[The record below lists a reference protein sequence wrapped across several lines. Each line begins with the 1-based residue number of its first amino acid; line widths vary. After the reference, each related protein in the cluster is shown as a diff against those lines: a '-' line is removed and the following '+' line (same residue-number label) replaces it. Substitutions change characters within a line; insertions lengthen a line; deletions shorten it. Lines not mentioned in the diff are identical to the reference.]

1 MILKRPYAFLVKHF
15 KIIHTILLAFS
26 IYLLV
31 KSWNLCN
38 FLGKYIDS
46 NMRIGT
52 GATSYISTLMIIATI
67 IMILA
72 AGIILYL
79 MKYKKKPILFYLY
92 TIILNVILLV
102 AFFIMSNFL
111 YNIQFETPD
120 LRLVNIIKDIYYTL
134 TIAQIPIIL
143 FSFFRAIGFDV
154 KKFDFKKDL
163 MDLGIDEKDNEEYEV
178 ELNLD
183 TEDIKAKARKRI
195 RFIKYFYKENK
206 ILFVAICGVIG
217 LVVLSFVINGIIN
230 GEKIYKENQY
240 FETSSYKA
248 KVLESYKVKTDSLGN
263 EINGK
268 NFYVILKLR
277 YNNKTNGSYFLN
289 TDNIRLSYTDYDSV
303 TPTTKLNEK
312 LKEFGVNYYSQ
323 ILYGKEERDFVFV
336 FEVPNEYYNSDF
348 LLKYLYD
355 RSSKDGELKYKYKN
369 VDLDVKEFSSE
380 KKTSD
385 TKKLGEELSF
395 DGSLLGNTTIKIND
409 YKIADTFYYN
419 TVSCKKGS
427 CNKKTYSI
435 KPDISQSV
443 DFSLLRLNYDIKY
456 DYDKL
461 GKNYYN
467 DNFITQYGTI
477 RFEIDGKMYNNRFT
491 LVNKTPYANNNYAF
505 VEVRS
510 RIATADKIYLDF
522 NIRDKVYTYILKD
535 GEEVNE

>member
-1 MILKRPYAFLVKHF
+1 
-15 KIIHTILLAFS
+15 
-26 IYLLV
+26 
-31 KSWNLCN
+31 
-38 FLGKYIDS
+38 
-46 NMRIGT
+46 MRIGT

-183 TEDIKAKARKRI
+183 TEDIKAKTRKRI

-240 FETSSYKA
+240 FETSSKRN
-248 KVLESYKVKTDSLGN
+248 S
-263 EINGK
+263 
-268 NFYVILKLR
+268 
-277 YNNKTNGSYFLN
+277 TNY
-289 TDNIRLSYTDYDSV
+289 
-303 TPTTKLNEK
+303 
-312 LKEFGVNYYSQ
+312 Q
-323 ILYGKEERDFVFV
+323 
-336 FEVPNEYYNSDF
+336 
-348 LLKYLYD
+348 
-355 RSSKDGELKYKYKN
+355 
-369 VDLDVKEFSSE
+369 
-380 KKTSD
+380 
-385 TKKLGEELSF
+385 
-395 DGSLLGNTTIKIND
+395 
-409 YKIADTFYYN
+409 
-419 TVSCKKGS
+419 
-427 CNKKTYSI
+427 
-435 KPDISQSV
+435 
-443 DFSLLRLNYDIKY
+443 
-456 DYDKL
+456 
-461 GKNYYN
+461 
-467 DNFITQYGTI
+467 
-477 RFEIDGKMYNNRFT
+477 
-491 LVNKTPYANNNYAF
+491 
-505 VEVRS
+505 
-510 RIATADKIYLDF
+510 
-522 NIRDKVYTYILKD
+522 
-535 GEEVNE
+535 